1 MVDEADVAATPDA
14 AGDMIFV
21 IVLAV
26 DWGML
31 LSIVIA
37 ALTVIRLAVLK
48 SLLGLLLP
56 PPPPP
61 DPPPPHERRDMLM
74 NNPKNE
80 KLIHFN
86 NFILDSTFYKDL

>member
-1 MVDEADVAATPDA
+1 VVEEADVAATPEA

-56 PPPPP
+56 SPPPP
-61 DPPPPHERRDMLM
+61 DPPPLHERRDMLII
-74 NNPKNE
+74 NPKSG
-80 KLIHFN
+80 KPTHFS
-86 NFILDSTFYKDL
+86 NFIFDLPF